1 MPGPAAAPAAGL
13 AGCAMTP
20 LFVTERLQARH
31 LGMADVDAMVDV
43 YGDADAMRF
52 VGERR
57 ALARSECEHWVDVT
71 RGNVERRG
79 YGMLALEA
87 RADARVIG
95 FCGLVHPGGQP
106 EAEVKYALHRDVWGR
121 GLATEA
127 VLGLVDWGRRA
138 HGLERV
144 IATVAPA
151 NLASQRVLLKAG
163 FALGPLR
170 NNADGTQTQL
180 FHWLSGSTA

>member
-31 LGMADVDAMVDV
+31 LGAADVDAMVGV

-52 VGERR
+52 VGEGR

-79 YGMLALEA
+79 YGMLALES
-87 RADARVIG
+87 RAEARVIG
-95 FCGLVHPGGQP
+95 FCGIVHPGGQV

-121 GLATEA
+121 GYATEA
-127 VLGLVDWGRRA
+127 VCGLVDWGHRVHRI
-138 HGLERV
+138 ERL
-144 IATVAPA
+144 IATVAA
-151 NLASQRVLLKAG
+151 GNEASRQVLRKAG
-163 FALGPLR
+163 FATGPLR
-170 NNADGTQTQL
+170 DNPDGTQTQL
-180 FHWLSGSTA
+180 FHWPPGSTA